1 LSFHANHSK
10 HDPVFVTL
18 DVKSES
24 GSRSKF
30 PKEIDGYL
38 REWFDASLI
47 WTPGDMRARSRSS
60 PDLCA
65 TVARAGWPSVGELRG
80 KFLFCVSGNESWKSN
95 YADDN
100 PRQRLCFADCEVDD
114 DPDAAAFTGNR
125 AIANMNLFTSH
136 HGIWSGTIPRFH
148 QARQLVR
155 GYELGSSGLWSK
167 ALAAGVNVLA
177 TDQVR
182 GRTWA
187 HVGTEAF
194 APIA

>member
-1 LSFHANHSK
+1 M
-10 HDPVFVTL
+10 
-18 DVKSES
+18 S
-24 GSRSKF
+24 G
-30 PKEIDGYL
+30 
-38 REWFDASLI
+38 
-47 WTPGDMRARSRSS
+47 T
-60 PDLCA
+60 
-65 TVARAGWPSVGELRG
+65 
-80 KFLFCVSGNESWKSN
+80 ESWKSN

-100 PRQRLCFADCEVDD
+100 PKQRLCFADCEVDD
-114 DPDAAAFTGNR
+114 DDPDAAAFTGNH

-136 HGIWSGTIPRFH
+136 HGIWSGTIPRFR
-148 QARQLVR
+148 QAHQLVR

-167 ALAAGVNVLA
+167 AQAAGVNVLA